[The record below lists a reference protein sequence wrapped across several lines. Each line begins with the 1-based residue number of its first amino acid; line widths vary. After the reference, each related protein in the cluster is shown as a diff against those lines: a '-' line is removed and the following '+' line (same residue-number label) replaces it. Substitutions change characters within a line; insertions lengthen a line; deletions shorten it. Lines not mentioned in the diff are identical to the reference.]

1 MKKRR
6 EFLTKMLA
14 GAMVVAMTAGTMPVS
29 AFAATGANAV
39 KDGTYTKEAYVD
51 ASDPVVA
58 ENDEVGEWQSYSISV
73 GFEVKDGKFES
84 VTVTPGN
91 GYDDGN
97 SSYFKKAADSSKKN
111 SVVAKLL
118 GQPATAD
125 TVAAIDTTSGATVTS
140 AAIKKAITEAIAE
153 APEADGDQDEEVR
166 YVTMNVPYTDL
177 YAAYDLTDK
186 TVWQVEEGLDAV
198 STATT
203 NKFKGTTGLAKGTY
217 NNGKFIMG
225 VTMAV
230 AVPEGTYETLKAKNL
245 TENDNYYMTDL
256 DSTPAAYSTLTVNTD
271 GTYSFSKLQEAAVT
285 NKYLSV
291 TDLDL
296 NGGYGD
302 YQITLE
308 GVGTS
313 NNLKVGEDETVP
325 YTLYGAI
332 LNTTEGKS
340 YGMTCLENTWVG
352 TKTPNV
358 EIAWSIKEGQG
369 LKRAHGKGDAFYQ
382 FSDMNGKTL
391 KSVTLL
397 TDLGI
402 IEVPCG
408 ENGLELTKYYEG
420 DLSSL
425 QYGIEDDSTELSIS
439 GVPSDLENVRISVS
453 GGLAENAEIKEGKVA
468 LKTAPTAGTTY
479 TLTISS
485 SNYPDITRTMSTPV
499 IKEQITELQK
509 WVDKAKAAN
518 GYDSNADLKEH
529 VGEAE
534 EMIAN
539 KTASSAEAAE
549 LIEELISKV
558 KATYESISATAAI
571 KGTDVSV
578 TLDGKTLADLENPT
592 YTISY
597 RQGRGSAVFAEGTLE
612 ALNFTLEKAPT
623 IGTEYTITI
632 VSDNYQDIVTKAVA
646 QDAETPVIIPDGLA
660 PAEDG
665 NWYYYKDGQIATEI
679 SGLAANEYGWFKVTN
694 GKVDFNYTGLAANEN
709 GWFKVTNGKVDFDYT
724 GLAANENGW
733 FKVTNGKVDFDYIG
747 LAANE
752 NGWFKVTNGKVDFD
766 YTGLAANENGWFKVT
781 NGKVDFDYTGLAANE
796 NGWFKVANGKVDF
809 EYTGTAANE
818 YGVWNVVNGKVV
830 F

>member
-51 ASDPVVA
+51 AFDPVVA

-97 SSYFKKAADSSKKN
+97 SSYFKKA
-111 SVVAKLL
+111 
-118 GQPATAD
+118 
-125 TVAAIDTTSGATVTS
+125 
-140 AAIKKAITEAIAE
+140 ITEAIAE

-186 TVWQVEEGLDAV
+186 AVWQVEEGLDAV

-453 GGLAENAEIKEGKVA
+453 GGLAENAEIKDGKVA

-558 KATYESISATAAI
+558 KATYESISATTAI

-694 GKVDFNYTGLAANEN
+694 GKVDFDYTGLAANEN

-781 NGKVDFDYTGLAANE
+781 NGKVDFDYTG
-796 NGWFKVANGKVDF
+796 
-809 EYTGTAANE
+809 TAANE